1 MVWIPAGTFLMGSP
15 AGEAARDAD
24 EQQHRVRI
32 EQGFWM
38 DVGEVTNEAYSRF
51 LEANRA
57 WRRGVLDARF
67 QDHGYLSAWER
78 DMPAGAEALP
88 VGEVSW
94 YAARAFCS
102 WAGKRLPTE
111 AEWEYAA
118 RAGSTT
124 AYWWGEDF
132 DVTRAN
138 RNGRRP
144 EAVGARSRT
153 NRWGLSDMAGNVE
166 EWVSSAYRPYPF
178 AATDGRE
185 GVTLRGMRVTR
196 GGSYVSHPPY
206 HVGTLRAADRAI
218 VPPVACVDHIGF
230 RCVR

>member
-15 AGEAARDAD
+15 AHEAARGAD
-24 EQQHRVRI
+24 EQQHPVRI
-32 EQGFWM
+32 GRGFWM
-38 DVGEVTNEAYSRF
+38 DAAEVTNEAYAPF
-51 LEANRA
+51 LEANEA

-67 QDHGYLSAWER
+67 QDHGYLSAWKWN
-78 DMPAGAEALP
+78 MPSGAGVHP

-118 RAGSTT
+118 RAGTTT

-132 DVTRAN
+132 DPTRAN
-138 RNGRRP
+138 RNGRGT
-144 EAVGARSRT
+144 EAVGSWNRT
-153 NRWGLSDMAGNVE
+153 NGWGLSDMAGNVE

-178 AATDGRE
+178 RSDDGRE
-185 GVTLRGMRVTR
+185 DVTARGMRVTR

-206 HVGTLRAADRAI
+206 QIGNLRVADRAR
-218 VPPVACVDHIGF
+218 VPPVTCVEDIGF